1 MKTFTYIA
9 HKCFI
14 HDVNYHTDI
23 DIDNCQSLGNVSHKS
38 IGRMSYIEHIF
49 KNSKNNLHIDFVKC
63 VFVFSDEPKFKNIKN
78 TYIDSFFFSG
88 ENRKLYIDFFCKIQK
103 TYWAFNTLAKRIK
116 SRHSKIKVTDDLFL
130 TPILPSQTNVFRLYE
145 NNCSYLFTLQD
156 LSRIIISS
164 ISNSPMFHSEP
175 IPPKN
180 SYSGVVISKSNLYNI
195 YFAMKHQLAI
205 VPNVIHQFFLCEFD
219 IALFAKH
226 NLLIIRDIYI
236 NQFVNNEDED
246 EIIESIYDMLQE
258 YPQISIDVEFPDNI
272 LIETFKSS
280 VTNFLHFR
288 YNFDASKK
296 IPNYKLM
303 SRKMNSII
311 KECPGIGRKI
321 FVFKDGRK
329 YTSFITLNGK
339 SEPVLYVKPITKYTT
354 IEDDISDDDTTEE
367 GQIANESNTSLFA
380 FDPEFSTHLDELI
393 HVTDVHVRT
402 DNLYD
407 TDDYFDSDDE
417 IEVNEDLYDP

>member
-49 KNSKNNLHIDFVKC
+49 KNSNNNLHIDFVKC
-63 VFVFSDEPKFKNIKN
+63 VFVFSDEPKFKNLKN
-78 TYIDSFFFSG
+78 TYIDSFFFSD

-116 SRHSKIKVTDDLFL
+116 YRYSKIKVTDDLFL
-130 TPILPSQTNVFRLYE
+130 TPILPSQKNMFRLYE
-145 NNCSYLFTLQD
+145 NNCCYLFTLQD
-156 LSRIIISS
+156 LSRIIISAVC
-164 ISNSPMFHSEP
+164 NSPMFYSEP
-175 IPPKN
+175 MPPKN
-180 SYSGVVISKSNLYNI
+180 PYNGVPFSTSNLYNI
-195 YFAMKHQLAI
+195 YFNMKTRLAI
-205 VPNVIHQFFLCEFD
+205 MPNVIHQFFLCEFD

-226 NLLIIRDIYI
+226 NLLIIRDTFI

-246 EIIESIYDMLQE
+246 EIIESIYDMINE
-258 YPQISIDVEFPDNI
+258 YYSILNINDDFPNSI
-272 LIETFKSS
+272 LIETFKSAL
-280 VTNFLHFR
+280 TNFLHFK
-288 YNFDASKK
+288 YNFDTSKK

-321 FVFKDGRK
+321 IVFKDRKK

-339 SEPVLYVKPITKYTT
+339 TEPVLYVKPITKYTT

-367 GQIANESNTSLFA
+367 GQIADESNTSLFA

-393 HVTDVHVRT
+393 HVTDVRT